1 MLRTPDVTFNYRL
14 IRQKRKKLGITQV
27 ALAEV
32 VGVSQCMIS
41 RIENG
46 DLSPGFKMAIAI
58 TSALGLTI
66 NDLLVEEAESA

>member
-32 VGVSQCMIS
+32 VGVSQGMIS
-41 RIENG
+41 QIENG
-46 DLSPGFKMAIAI
+46 DLSPGFKTAIAI